1 MIFRYRRGGT
11 DTELDRLIKEARAAE
26 LARMDAAFDFDAGLA
41 DVYDRAGLTRP
52 SDRNAKQS
60 APASEDDSES
70 AVRAV
75 CDHIEMID
83 ALLAAVTKSDSG
95 PLLPTSYLK
104 MARQFLLQLRTGL
117 SARRLSAVEAI
128 GLVNSIEH
136 DFREA
141 DKTLRRQH
149 GLSLQQALHDR
160 IGELREISTDMTG
173 QTQVLR
179 QNVMRLFDAADDPVP
194 LTPVPLG

>member
-11 DTELDRLIKEARAAE
+11 DTELNRLIKEARAAE

-41 DVYDRAGLTRP
+41 DIYARAGLTQP
-52 SDRNAKQS
+52 SDHNAEQP
-60 APASEDDSES
+60 APTPQDDPKS

-83 ALLAAVTKSDSG
+83 ALLAAVTKADSG

-117 SARRLSAVEAI
+117 SARRLSAVEAF

-160 IGELREISTDMTG
+160 IGELREISTDMTA

-179 QNVMRLFDAADDPVP
+179 QNVMRLFDAADDPAP